1 MCNIVGGVYFWGVYY
16 APSAFDYAPLMGAFG
31 AYKEKNRARID
42 LVKFLFFESAF
53 CAVLPYFEKTETI
66 ENSEIRPRNYM

>member
-1 MCNIVGGVYFWGVYY
+1 MDRGRPIDRRLGSDGLYLDLKSSVYLSYTG
-16 APSAFDYAPLMGAFG
+16 
-31 AYKEKNRARID
+31 ENRARID

-66 ENSEIRPRNYM
+66 ENLEIRPRNYM

>member
-1 MCNIVGGVYFWGVYY
+1 MRK
-16 APSAFDYAPLMGAFG
+16 APAAPITFARRLRRIQR
-31 AYKEKNRARID
+31 EKNRARID

-53 CAVLPYFEKTETI
+53 CAVLPYFGKTETI